1 MLTPAARILAAA
13 NHYVALTEPR
23 AHRPSVSPDE
33 AADALT
39 RDVRAGRLDGDVVA
53 ALFAA
58 SGLASKAQYKAGV
71 AGLSEREIEVLRLI
85 ARGQTIKGAAEALT
99 ISPKTVDRH
108 IQNIYA
114 KIGVSTR
121 AGATLFAMENNL
133 LA

>member
-1 MLTPAARILAAA
+1 MAKVKGLTQLGRQTALPA
-13 NHYVALTEPR
+13 
-23 AHRPSVSPDE
+23 SPDE
-33 AADALT
+33 AADALKGE
-39 RDVRAGRLDGDVVA
+39 VRAGRLDGDVVN

-58 SGLASKAQYKAGV
+58 TGRPSKAYYKAGV

-85 ARGQTIKGAAEALT
+85 ARGYTMKAAAEALT
-99 ISPKTVDRH
+99 ISTKTVDRH